1 MVHFSQPNWLISTIR
16 PDIRL
21 RIGRRNTFQALQL
34 LESSSRHCIRPSV
47 IWMARELQKERAPV
61 HSVPGGKSK
70 PIIILEVRTM
80 WTKPDF
86 TEMRFGFEITMYIGN
101 R

>member
-1 MVHFSQPNWLISTIR
+1 
-16 PDIRL
+16 
-21 RIGRRNTFQALQL
+21 
-34 LESSSRHCIRPSV
+34 
-47 IWMARELQKERAPV
+47 MARELHYGRTSAHAAPAGKTKPTI
-61 HSVPGGKSK
+61 VP
-70 PIIILEVRTM
+70 EVRTM

>member
-1 MVHFSQPNWLISTIR
+1 MCVDL
-16 PDIRL
+16 
-21 RIGRRNTFQALQL
+21 
-34 LESSSRHCIRPSV
+34 
-47 IWMARELQKERAPV
+47 ARELHRLGAPAQ
-61 HSVPGGKSK
+61 PTLADLLK
-70 PIIILEVRTM
+70 PTIVLEEWTM

>member
-1 MVHFSQPNWLISTIR
+1 
-16 PDIRL
+16 
-21 RIGRRNTFQALQL
+21 
-34 LESSSRHCIRPSV
+34 
-47 IWMARELQKERAPV
+47 MARMLLRDWTPV
-61 HSVPGGKSK
+61 QFVLARLSTPKIV
-70 PIIILEVRTM
+70 LEVRTM